1 MAASSRQLAPL
12 LISRRHLTIGAVC
25 AVAAAAGAAAKPR
38 REVSHLAGKSLADI
52 VPPAFGSWRAQDIAD
67 PLALKTEATLSSRL
81 YAQQLARLYRHAETG
96 DEIVL
101 MIAYGARQT
110 NELQLH
116 RPEVCY
122 PAFGFTLSRNEVTQ
136 IGLPQGVVV
145 PARQMLA
152 AAADRIESV
161 LYWSRLG
168 EFLPTSGSA
177 QRLDRV
183 RIALRGV
190 VPDGLLARL
199 STESSLD
206 PAPSWNLIRSFAASL
221 VLAVAPTHRG
231 ALIGLERAR
240 RLNTV
245 APR

>member
-1 MAASSRQLAPL
+1 M
-12 LISRRHLTIGAVC
+12 IGVVC
-25 AVAAAAGAAAKPR
+25 AGAATAGAAAKPR
-38 REVSHLAGKSLADI
+38 REVSLLAGKSLAAV
-52 VPPAFGSWRAQDIAD
+52 VPEAFGAWRAQDIVD
-67 PLALKTEATLSSRL
+67 PLALNSEASLSTRL
-81 YAQQLARLYRHAETG
+81 YGQQLARLYRDADTN
-96 DEIVL
+96 DEIGL

-122 PAFGFTLSRNEVTQ
+122 PAFGFTLSRNEVTE
-136 IGLPQGVVV
+136 IVLPHGASL

-152 AAADRIESV
+152 AADNRLESV

-183 RIALRGV
+183 RIAMRGI

-199 STESSLD
+199 STNSSLD
-206 PAPSWNLIRSFAASL
+206 PAPSWNLIRGFAASL
-221 VLAVAPTHRG
+221 VLAVAPAHRS

-240 RLNTV
+240 RLNAV
-245 APR
+245 EPV